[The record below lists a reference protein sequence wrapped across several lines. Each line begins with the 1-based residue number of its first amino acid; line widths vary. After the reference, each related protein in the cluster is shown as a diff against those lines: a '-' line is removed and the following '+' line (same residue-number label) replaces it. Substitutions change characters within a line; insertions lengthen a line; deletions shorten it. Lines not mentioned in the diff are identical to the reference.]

1 MVTTHKARRGGAI
14 AFWQLHTRI
23 STSLL
28 QVYQDLQV
36 LCFCLLLTKIHLKQH
51 TRSTLHMGTA
61 YKEHI
66 SNGNLCS
73 FLLRTLKVPNSKG
86 FNCNYRRLVCSIQQL
101 LPYVCC
107 QLIPQGDN
115 NCLFP
120 AIRIQYFQNKV

>member
-61 YKEHI
+61 YKRAHFKWEPM
-66 SNGNLCS
+66 
-73 FLLRTLKVPNSKG
+73 FLSITLKIPNSKG

-101 LPYVCC
+101 LTYVCC
-107 QLIPQGDN
+107 QLIPQGDH